1 MSCVRDIYAYICVYV
16 HVCVYVCG
24 CLGLEIAIE
33 NAKIHRILESFEYS
47 KLYVKKDLL
56 CKVLTF
62 M

>member
-1 MSCVRDIYAYICVYV
+1 MLGIYMHIY
-16 HVCVYVCG
+16 VYVCG